1 MFIVF
6 FKWFLEKYLIIMK
19 NLKSNMWKLIIVYDV
34 YEILCNILNFSGYVI
49 EYSFLERGESLF
61 FDVFNIRNCLDVGVF
76 DFMCICS
83 MYWKVVNFLFIVFKY
98 NLFLIIVNKINKFL
112 KGYMI
117 LCEILLLYKMVFVY
131 SVNFTIKLYL
141 YRIRI

>member
-76 DFMCICS
+76 VFMCICS

-117 LCEILLLYKMVFVY
+117 LCEIFLLYKMVFVY
-131 SVNFTIKLYL
+131 SVNFIIKLYL

>member
-19 NLKSNMWKLIIVYDV
+19 NLKSNVWKLIIVYDV

-76 DFMCICS
+76 GFMCICS

-131 SVNFTIKLYL
+131 SVNFIIKLYL

>member
-76 DFMCICS
+76 VFMCICS

-131 SVNFTIKLYL
+131 SVNFIIKLYL